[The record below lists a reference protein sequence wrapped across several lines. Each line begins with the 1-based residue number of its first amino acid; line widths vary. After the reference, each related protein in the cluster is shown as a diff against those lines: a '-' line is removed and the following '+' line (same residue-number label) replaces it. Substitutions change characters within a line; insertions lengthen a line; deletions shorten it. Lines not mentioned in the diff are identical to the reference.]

1 MLQHRHVR
9 RRETEGGDAEA
20 EHRGEG
26 DTREDRLQRNLQVR
40 PDENLQRERGD
51 EACNARHPLR
61 RGALLHP
68 EQVANRISCTGL
80 GLRGRK
86 CVDRC
91 GTEGE
96 RVEQTQEGEDVHDHE
111 MAVVPRADA
120 VATERA
126 VVIHPERT
134 PLAEAAV
141 MRSRRLP
148 VSTVVAPIWSVQQRQ
163 VRIDLRHLRPARFVR
178 EHHLELAN
186 GLVGRFDVHGRA
198 GVRKLRHRKIVQEL
212 DTYPDGHQVERQLHH
227 DPVDVEAQHYHGH
240 EADSAEQWNYGNNG
254 QSEQLEL
261 RRERDPPAGLASFR
275 PTTQMQRPCRLRVS
289 RRVILGG
296 FAIALVAAIA
306 AAVSVGIRS
315 L

>member
-126 VVIHPERT
+126 VVIHPENASTARPAVVR
-134 PLAEAAV
+134 PLGP
-141 MRSRRLP
+141 RRLALFAECRLGRLP
-148 VSTVVAPIWSVQQRQ
+148 LWSGRRYRQSLSAIDYELPPPRRDSSRVGPMSLMVAPQPQHPDGVEKNPEHWHERGLAHRRQNPFQEDGVVGEALIEEYQDADAHRRLRGPVQGPR
-163 VRIDLRHLRPARFVR
+163 RHTLWLSMPLRRTALRHCSLRGA
-178 EHHLELAN
+178 A
-186 GLVGRFDVHGRA
+186 
-198 GVRKLRHRKIVQEL
+198 K
-212 DTYPDGHQVERQLHH
+212 
-227 DPVDVEAQHYHGH
+227 
-240 EADSAEQWNYGNNG
+240 W
-254 QSEQLEL
+254 
-261 RRERDPPAGLASFR
+261 
-275 PTTQMQRPCRLRVS
+275 
-289 RRVILGG
+289 GG
-296 FAIALVAAIA
+296 A
-306 AAVSVGIRS
+306 AAPTVCYSKRPDMA
-315 L
+315 